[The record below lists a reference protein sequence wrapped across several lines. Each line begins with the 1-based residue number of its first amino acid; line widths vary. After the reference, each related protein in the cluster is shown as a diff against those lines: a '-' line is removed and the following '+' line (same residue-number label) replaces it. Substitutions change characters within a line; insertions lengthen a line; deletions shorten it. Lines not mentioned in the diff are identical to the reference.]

1 VNFASLAAA
10 FRLML
15 SWVDAVSG
23 WNPRPTGGG
32 RMHAHRLRACVEGAV
47 TMPWEMVEPI
57 MLYMVQV
64 ELYIYPTGSVLPT
77 CLWVA

>member
-1 VNFASLAAA
+1 
-10 FRLML
+10 
-15 SWVDAVSG
+15 
-23 WNPRPTGGG
+23 
-32 RMHAHRLRACVEGAV
+32 
-47 TMPWEMVEPI
+47 MPWEMVEPI